1 MGGLNMENEIYCQG
15 CGASIQSH
23 DPEEAGY
30 TPKSSLEKEDILC
43 RRCFRLKHY
52 NETQE
57 VSITDDDFLK
67 MVSSIRDADG
77 LVVHV
82 IDIFDVEGTLISS
95 LPRIVGNQPVVLV
108 GNKVDLLP
116 KSTNR
121 RKLEHW
127 LRSKANQANIKIA
140 GVFLIS
146 STKGHGVEELA
157 KEIEILRNKKNVYIV
172 GTTNVGKS
180 TFINRIIKQSVGLD
194 DVITTSYFPGTT
206 LGFIEIPLDDSTYLI
221 DTPGIVNKQQ
231 IVHYVSKNDLRL
243 ITPHKEIKA
252 RGYQLNREQ
261 TLYFGGLARLDFIKG
276 DKQTFVCYFSNRLPI
291 HRTKL
296 ENADNLYENNIG
308 ELLSPPDEET
318 QKRLPKLTTSTFKIK
333 GEETDIVFPGLGWVT
348 IKSGNA
354 TVIAHSPKDVAVSVR
369 KSLI

>member
-1 MGGLNMENEIYCQG
+1 LENEIYCQG
-15 CGASIQSH
+15 CGALIQTT
-23 DPEEAGY
+23 DPEKEGY
-30 TPKSSLEKEDILC
+30 TPKSSLKNEDLLC

-57 VSITDDDFLK
+57 VSMTDDDFLK
-67 MVSSIRDADG
+67 MVSSIRDANG

-95 LPRIVGNQPVVLV
+95 LPRIVGDQPIILV

-116 KSTNR
+116 KSTNS
-121 RKLEHW
+121 RKLEQW
-127 LRSKANQANIKIA
+127 LRASAKQANIKVKD
-140 GVFLIS
+140 VFLIS

-157 KEIEILRNKKNVYIV
+157 KQIDILRNKKDVYVV

-180 TFINRIIKQSVGLD
+180 TFINRIIKQSAGLD

-206 LGFIEIPLDDSTYLI
+206 LGFIEIPLDDSTFLI

-231 IVHYVSKNDLRL
+231 MVHYVSTKDLKL
-243 ITPHKEIKA
+243 ITPDKEIKA
-252 RGYQLNREQ
+252 RGYQLNSEQ

-276 DKQTFVCYFSNRLPI
+276 DKQTFVCYFSNRIPI

-296 ENADNLYENNIG
+296 DNADTLYEKNIG
-308 ELLSPPDEET
+308 KLLSPPDEET
-318 QKRLPKLTTSTFKIK
+318 MKKLPELTTSTFKIK
-333 GEETDIVFPGLGWVT
+333 NENTDIVFPGLGWVT
-348 IKSGNA
+348 IKGGNV
-354 TVIAHSPKDVAVSVR
+354 TVVAHSPRDVAVSMR
-369 KSLI
+369 RSLV